1 MEVAPEVIADRYR
14 LDGLLGRGGMGEVR
28 LGHDERLGR
37 PVAVKLLHH
46 SMAADEGARRRFED
60 EARAA
65 AQLVHP
71 NAVAVFDTGEHEG
84 IPYIVMECLPGRT
97 LADEIA
103 EGPMP
108 APRVRAVALQVLSA
122 LEAAHR
128 AGVIHRDVKPGNILL
143 TADGTAKVGD
153 FGIAKTAEGL
163 DHTATG
169 MIVGTPSYL
178 APERIT
184 GSPATARSD
193 LYAVGV
199 VLYEA
204 LAGAKPFHDRS
215 PLALAAAL
223 QHEAPRPLGALAP
236 GADAAL
242 VAATERA
249 MARDPADRFAS
260 ASSMGAAIDGELP
273 GATDAAGVGATEAVS
288 PPVTVPAGRP
298 AASTAPVEAPPGG
311 TAVAA
316 ASRRRS
322 GAGAGRGAWRRRVP
336 VAAALVLVALLVA
349 SVLLAAGPDGEGA
362 DGSGPVPTDRPGGP
376 ALPPALEEP
385 VRALEEAVQP

>member
-1 MEVAPEVIADRYR
+1 MEAALEVIADRYR
-14 LDGLLGRGGMGEVR
+14 LGGLLGQGGMGEVR

-37 PVAVKLLHH
+37 PVAIKLLHP

-71 NAVAVFDTGEHEG
+71 NAVSVFDTGEHDG
-84 IPYIVMECLPGRT
+84 TAYIVMECLPGRT

-103 EGPMP
+103 EGPIS
-108 APRVRAVALQVLSA
+108 APRVRAVALQVLGA
-122 LEAAHR
+122 LDAAHR

-143 TADGTAKVGD
+143 TSDGTAKVGD

-204 LAGAKPFHDRS
+204 LAGAKPFGDRS
-215 PLALAAAL
+215 PLAFVAAV
-223 QHEAPRPLGALAP
+223 QHEVPRPLGEVAP
-236 GADAAL
+236 EADPAL

-249 MARDPADRFAS
+249 MARDPAERFAS
-260 ASSMGAAIDGELP
+260 ASSMAAAIGGEAP
-273 GATDAAGVGATEAVS
+273 GATEPTRVGAVEAVS
-288 PPVTVPAGRP
+288 EPTIVPADRQAAP
-298 AASTAPVEAPPGG
+298 AAPVEASPAGGATGFPSGRRPG
-311 TAVAA
+311 V
-316 ASRRRS
+316 
-322 GAGAGRGAWRRRVP
+322 GAGRRARSRRLP
-336 VAAALVLVALLVA
+336 VAATAAMVLLALLVA
-349 SVLLAAGPDGEGA
+349 AVLLAGGPDGDDA
-362 DGSGPVPTDRPGGP
+362 DGSGAPVPSGP
-376 ALPPALEEP
+376 ALPPELEAA